1 MPNEKIEQNKVIV
14 EELEKDLKSCKEN
27 AQFNKAV
34 EICEKLVFEY
44 DYFGYRFELP
54 ELYNRANLYGK
65 TIDFLNSWMAEA
77 ENSEILLL
85 MTSPFLFLGDA
96 YFKIG
101 NTVKAIE
108 SYNIIISLEE
118 EQIKKIPD
126 RADINDKK
134 LMIAIANTRIGE
146 VYYKGNNFI
155 EARKCFQSASQS
167 APYIVAICYIAHMCY
182 YGQAFEKDIAT
193 AISIYEDIV
202 DADFGMDEEFTNC
215 VKKANYELGMIFA
228 TENGYKDKEKA
239 LLRLNKAKELGHK
252 ITDSEI
258 SSIIKNIVDDEP
270 LNDNSCSAKR
280 LPMVLNVLIIIFIA
294 VGVISLFGGS
304 PMLFWIC
311 ILLLIIF
318 IIIKKIVNKINKN

>member
-65 TIDFLNSWMAEA
+65 TIDFLNSWMADA
-77 ENSEILLL
+77 ENSDILPL

-108 SYNIIISLEE
+108 SYNIIISFEE

-134 LMIAIANTRIGE
+134 LMIAIAITRIGE

-167 APYIVAICYIAHMCY
+167 APYIVAICYIARMCY
-182 YGQAFEKDIAT
+182 YGQAFEKDIET

-202 DADFGMDEEFTNC
+202 DADFGMDEEFKNC

-228 TENGYKDKEKA
+228 TEKGYIDKEKA
-239 LLRLNKAKELGHK
+239 VLRLNKAKNLGYK
-252 ITDSEI
+252 ISKEEI
-258 SSIIKNIVDDEP
+258 NSIIENIVDDEP
-270 LNDNSCSAKR
+270 IDNYVCSSNISTKPLNI
-280 LPMVLNVLIIIFIA
+280 LIAISIV
-294 VGVISLFGGS
+294 VGIISLPANL